1 MQSRDK
7 LGNSLGIS
15 DMIKLLP
22 ITLTCASEMS
32 MSSLEKLSAFR
43 YTESSSKRSRFE
55 GDSITQHASD
65 LSAAATLVA
74 TASISNVQSCEPEID
89 IVRPNDLQAGS
100 MGSPAL
106 TIPGFIFLSATN
118 PSTAVF
124 HTNNYFRLQ

>member
-89 IVRPNDLQAGS
+89 IVRPNDL
-100 MGSPAL
+100 L
-106 TIPGFIFLSATN
+106 
-118 PSTAVF
+118 
-124 HTNNYFRLQ
+124 H